1 MPTTRDDLAQRLG
14 GKREV
19 AVEQVAR
26 AHAQVKLPR
35 KLRDADVADY
45 VVVHPGISKIQPR
58 MQRRAEEL
66 WKISPW
72 KEMSSRR
79 SPLKVAS
86 ETRAEALSLSRAK
99 RGAQLRH
106 FLHVERRRLRLRS
119 TSTFHDCRPRARA
132 SRAEHGVDHSHICAR
147 IF

>member
-1 MPTTRDDLAQRLG
+1 MPTTRDNLAQRLG

-19 AVEQVAR
+19 AIEQVAR

-66 WKISPW
+66 VEDLPVEGDELASKPA
-72 KEMSSRR
+72 KGRFRNQGR
-79 SPLKVAS
+79 SPVPIARETWLSAS
-86 ETRAEALSLSRAK
+86 TLL
-99 RGAQLRH
+99 
-106 FLHVERRRLRLRS
+106 
-119 TSTFHDCRPRARA
+119 AR
-132 SRAEHGVDHSHICAR
+132 
-147 IF
+147 